1 MNCAGAVR
9 EVMVRGEPP
18 LLTREMTTG
27 ELFEF
32 TVWGLKLKLEG
43 EAPSWPLV
51 GLDAFTVIDTCT
63 LCVALAPT
71 AVSVPV

>member
-1 MNCAGAVR
+1 
-9 EVMVRGEPP
+9 
-18 LLTREMTTG
+18 MTTG